1 VRRNFYWRQLRDM
14 KGSVDIEAM
23 QPIGLSVYA
32 RMCGWTL
39 ARAHARSG
47 DPIASSSYLGP
58 TEAFDES
65 ITDFAER
72 YANQNESDYQRFV
85 NAVKSGQVEATQG
98 V

>member
-1 VRRNFYWRQLRDM
+1 M

-23 QPIGLSVYA
+23 QPIGLTSYA

-47 DPIASSSYLGP
+47 DPIASASYLGP

-72 YANQNESDYQRFV
+72 YAEQNESDYQEFV
-85 NAVKSGQVEATQG
+85 NAVKSGRLKTAQG